1 MKTTVTLL
9 TALLLSPLAT
19 LRAADAPFTAN
30 DPLGINVDDI
40 AALNTMPE
48 QTLLRT
54 GFIDVTKPPFNAD
67 STGVKDSTKAI
78 ADAVFFGRH
87 HKLAVWFPLG
97 TYKVSDTIP
106 CPGGWSDERTPNHKY
121 LPFTEAWPCV
131 LIGERKGNERPR
143 ILLAPNSPGFDDPAK
158 PKRVLDFYA
167 RGWNRKTLEAP
178 LPRDIPQTGYSQLLY
193 GIDVQIGS
201 GNPGAAAVHFANAE
215 GSTIQDCTLEVGE
228 GYTGLLGA
236 PGSGGAIFNLTIRG
250 GRIGAM
256 LNCAEPSSTL
266 VGCRFSGQ
274 REAAIHY
281 QQRGTLT
288 LVGCEFDLPRDT
300 IAVRSTGAN
309 DGSIALVDCRM
320 DRGAGEDSMPMIDA
334 KSAAYLRHTWVRG
347 AAPILTSSQHGGALP
362 VKAGAWNH
370 IIELAASFD
379 YANGPASNFIDG
391 GKTDG
396 FHRRIEADTA
406 PPADLRSRHILWDD
420 AAFPAWNQPGVVN
433 VKHAPYQAKGD
444 GKTDDHAALQRA
456 IDENQTLFLP
466 KGAYRISKT
475 LRLKPHTQI
484 IGVSPAYSMLCPVSV
499 EGGDFNDLSKP
510 QPVLLTADA
519 ADATTQ
525 LAFFSVFM
533 PREDVKAA
541 SVLDWACGG
550 KSLLRCVHSITG
562 YTQNDLDPLAAGIRP
577 WHNWNWQQ
585 VAFFSEALDGVKHSA
600 PGAQTAHDA
609 LHKKNDTRGAPDWP
623 MFRVHGHGAGGWYP
637 FYALD
642 GRLHGPNRRRV
653 LVEKTSG
660 PFSIYHAHLQYCCG
674 QAEVEIAGARNVA
687 IYGIKNEGYS
697 TVLRVS
703 RSSDILVVGYG
714 GPGFFTK
721 IGKFIIQ
728 KSSDVTLANLI
739 NDFRFGYARQLPP
752 LSQRFSL
759 IRAEMPDGSSVE
771 SGPNE
776 RPTLFK
782 ITGSK

>member
-1 MKTTVTLL
+1 MKHALTLL
-9 TALLLSPLAT
+9 TALLLAPLAA
-19 LRAADAPFTAN
+19 LHAADAPFTAN

-40 AALNTMPE
+40 PALNAMPE

-54 GFIDVTKPPFNAD
+54 GFLDVTKPPFNAD

-106 CPGGWSDERTPNHKY
+106 CAGGWSDERTPNHKY

-131 LIGERKGNERPR
+131 LIGQRKGNERPR

-215 GSTIQDCTLEVGE
+215 GSTIQDCTLEVDD
-228 GYTGLLGA
+228 GYTGLLAA

-250 GRIGAM
+250 GQIGAM

-274 REAAIHY
+274 REVAIHY
-281 QQRGTLT
+281 QQRGSLT
-288 LVGCEFDLPRDT
+288 LIGCEFSLPKDAV
-300 IAVRSTGAN
+300 AVRSTGAS
-309 DGSIALVDCRM
+309 DGSIALVDCRI
-320 DRGAGEDSMPMIDA
+320 DRADGPAPAVDA
-334 KSAAYLRHTWVRG
+334 RSAAYLRNTWVRG
-347 AAPILTSSQHGGALP
+347 AGPVLVSSQNGRVDLP
-362 VKAGAWNH
+362 APGKWNH
-370 IIELAASFD
+370 VVELASAFNYD
-379 YANGPASNFIDG
+379 DARPASIFVDG
-391 GKTDG
+391 KKTG
-396 FHRRIEADTA
+396 GIFQKIVADIA
-406 PPADLRSRHILWDD
+406 PPADLRSRHILWDH
-420 AAFPAWNQPGVVN
+420 ASFPSWNQPGVVN
-433 VKHAPYQAKGD
+433 VKDAPYLAKGD
-444 GKTDDHAALQRA
+444 GKTDDAAALQRA
-456 IDENQTLFLP
+456 IDEHETLFLP

-475 LRLKPHTQI
+475 LRLKPRTRI
-484 IGVSPAYSMLCPVSV
+484 IGVSQAYSMLCPVSV
-499 EGGDFNDLSKP
+499 EGGDFNDPARP
-510 QPVLLTADA
+510 QPALRTADA
-519 ADATTQ
+519 ADAATQ
-525 LAFFSVFM
+525 LAFFSVFL

-541 SVLDWACGG
+541 FVLDWMCGG
-550 KSLLRCVHSITG
+550 KSLLRCVQPVTG
-562 YTQNDLDPLAAGIRP
+562 YCENELVPLAAGLRP
-577 WHNWNWQQ
+577 WSNWTWEQVNALSAYAGGVHHN
-585 VAFFSEALDGVKHSA
+585 A
-600 PGAQTAHDA
+600 PGAQKPHDDF
-609 LHKKNDTRGAPDWP
+609 HSKNDTSGTPDWP
-623 MFRVHGHGAGGWYP
+623 LYRVRGHGAGGWYP
-637 FYALD
+637 FHALD
-642 GRLHGPNRRRV
+642 GRLHGPQRRRI
-653 LVEKTSG
+653 LIENTSG
-660 PFSIYHAHLQYCCG
+660 PFSVYHAHLQYCCG
-674 QAEVEIAGARNVA
+674 DAEVEIKDARNIA

-703 RSSDILVVGYG
+703 RSSNILVVGYG

-728 KSSDVTLANLI
+728 NSTDVTLANLI

-759 IRAEMPDGSSVE
+759 IRAEMPDGSPVE